1 MKFTIR
7 LLFFIIGLTIMTF
20 GVCMTIK
27 VADIGV
33 GAWDAL
39 NVALTEKVGLTV
51 GKWVM
56 IDGAILIFV
65 NSILVKRRP
74 DLLSLF
80 TIIVIGS
87 LVDFWLGTIFDLFNV
102 DQYISKLVMLLI
114 GILVI
119 GFGASI
125 YLQAKFPQSP
135 IDNFML
141 AIKERFRINL
151 MLAKTISEITALIP
165 AFLLSGPISYGTI
178 IITFTVGPAIQ
189 LFFPYFEKL
198 MGHLQ
203 EKYTD
208 TSIAA
213 K

>member
-7 LLFFIIGLTIMTF
+7 LLFFIIGLAIMTF

-27 VADIGV
+27 VSDFGV

-39 NVALTEKVGLTV
+39 NVALTEKVGLSV

-56 IDGAILIFV
+56 IDGVILVFV
-65 NSILVKRRP
+65 NGLLVKRRP
-74 DLLSLF
+74 DLLSLM
-80 TIIVIGS
+80 TIIVIGL
-87 LVDFWLGTIFDLFNV
+87 LVDFWLDTVFNLFYV
-102 DQYISKLVMLLI
+102 QLLIVKLLMLLT
-114 GILVI
+114 GILII

-141 AIKERFRINL
+141 AIKERFRVNL
-151 MLAKTISEITALIP
+151 MAAKTIGEITALIP
-165 AFLLSGPISYGTI
+165 AFFLNGPISYGTL

-198 MGHLQ
+198 MQRLQ
-203 EKYTD
+203 MKY
-208 TSIAA
+208 S
-213 K
+213 

>member
-7 LLFFIIGLTIMTF
+7 LLFFIIGLAIMTF

-27 VADIGV
+27 VSDVGV

-39 NVALTEKVGLTV
+39 NVALTEKVGLSV

-56 IDGAILIFV
+56 IDGVILVFV
-65 NSILVKRRP
+65 NGLLVKRRP
-74 DLLSLF
+74 DLLSLM
-80 TIIVIGS
+80 TIIVIGL
-87 LVDFWLGTIFDLFNV
+87 LVDFWLDTVFNLFHV
-102 DQYISKLVMLLI
+102 QLLIVKLLMLLT
-114 GILVI
+114 GILII

-141 AIKERFRINL
+141 AIKERFRVNL
-151 MLAKTISEITALIP
+151 MAAKTIGEITALIP
-165 AFLLSGPISYGTI
+165 AFFLNGPISYGTL

-198 MGHLQ
+198 MQRLQ
-203 EKYTD
+203 MKY
-208 TSIAA
+208 S
-213 K
+213 

>member
-1 MKFTIR
+1 MKFFIR
-7 LLFFIIGLTIMTF
+7 LLFFIFGLSIMTF

-39 NVALTEKVGLTV
+39 NVVLTEKVGLSV

-56 IDGAILIFV
+56 IDGAVLIFV
-65 NSILVKRRP
+65 NALLVKRRP
-74 DLLSLF
+74 DLLSFL

-87 LVDFWLGTIFDLFNV
+87 LVDFWLITVFDLFIV
-102 DQYISKLVMLLI
+102 EQFFVKLAMLLV
-114 GILVI
+114 GILII
-119 GFGASI
+119 GFGAAI

-141 AIKERFRINL
+141 AIKERFHVNL
-151 MLAKTISEITALIP
+151 MAAKTIGEITALIP
-165 AFLLSGPISYGTI
+165 AFFLKGPISYGTI

-198 MGHLQ
+198 IQRLQ
-203 EKYTD
+203 AKY
-208 TSIAA
+208 
-213 K
+213 

>member
-1 MKFTIR
+1 MKFFIR
-7 LLFFIIGLTIMTF
+7 LLFFIIGLSIMTF

-27 VADIGV
+27 VAEIGV

-39 NVALTEKVGLTV
+39 NVVLTEKVGLSV

-56 IDGAILIFV
+56 IDGAILVIV
-65 NSILVKRRP
+65 NSLLVKRRP
-74 DLLSLF
+74 DLFSLL
-80 TIIVIGS
+80 TIIIIGS
-87 LVDFWLGTIFDLFNV
+87 LVDFWLGTVFDLFNV
-102 DQYISKLVMLLI
+102 DRFIAKLGMLLV
-114 GILVI
+114 GILII

-141 AIKERFRINL
+141 AIKERFHVNL
-151 MLAKTISEITALIP
+151 MTAKTLGEITALVP
-165 AFLLSGPISYGTI
+165 AFFLKGPISYGTI

-198 MGHLQ
+198 MKQLQ
-203 EKYTD
+203 AKY
-208 TSIAA
+208 
-213 K
+213 

>member
-27 VADIGV
+27 VSDIGL

-39 NVALTEKVGLTV
+39 NVVLTEKIGLSV

-56 IDGAILIFV
+56 IDGAVLIFI
-65 NSILVKRRP
+65 NAFLVKRRP
-74 DLLSLF
+74 DFLSFL

-87 LVDFWLGTIFDLFNV
+87 LIDFWLGTVFDLFAV
-102 DQYISKLVMLLI
+102 DHYMAKLVMLLV
-114 GILVI
+114 GIIII

-141 AIKERFRINL
+141 AIKERFRVNL
-151 MLAKTISEITALIP
+151 MLAKTLGEVTALIP
-165 AFLLSGPISYGTI
+165 AFILGGPISYGTI
-178 IITFTVGPAIQ
+178 IITFTIGPAIQ
-189 LFFPYFEKL
+189 LFFPHFEKL
-198 MGHLQ
+198 MGRVQ
-203 EKYTD
+203 AKY
-208 TSIAA
+208 
-213 K
+213 

>member
-1 MKFTIR
+1 MKFFIR
-7 LLFFIIGLTIMTF
+7 FLFFIIGLTIMTF

-39 NVALTEKVGLTV
+39 NVVLTERVGLSV

-65 NSILVKRRP
+65 NALLVKRRP
-74 DLLSLF
+74 DFLSFL

-87 LVDFWLGTIFDLFNV
+87 LVDFWLMTVFDRFTVNPF
-102 DQYISKLVMLLI
+102 IAKLGMLLA
-114 GILVI
+114 GILII

-141 AIKERFRINL
+141 AIKERFNVNL
-151 MLAKTISEITALIP
+151 MMAKTIGEITAFIP
-165 AFLLSGPISYGTI
+165 AFILKGPISYGTI

-189 LFFPYFEKL
+189 LFYPYFEKL
-198 MGHLQ
+198 MHRLQ
-203 EKYTD
+203 LKY
-208 TSIAA
+208 
-213 K
+213 